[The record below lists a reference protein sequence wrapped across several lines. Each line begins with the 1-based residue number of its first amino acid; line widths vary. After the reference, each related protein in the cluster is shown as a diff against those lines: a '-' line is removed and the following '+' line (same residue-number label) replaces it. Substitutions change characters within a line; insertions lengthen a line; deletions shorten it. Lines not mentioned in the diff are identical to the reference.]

1 MRILFFFSLIFFLLV
16 GCHSKNKNTEKH
28 IYYLHGRII
37 EMQGK
42 DAYSEEFG
50 KYEIDSIVSAIKVEN
65 AIVHCEIRNYD
76 VDVRAYATKVS
87 KEIDSLVNSG
97 VKQSD
102 ITVIGASKGA
112 IIACNISD
120 MNIHDINYIF
130 LGGNNEYQEKNND
143 WKFHG
148 KVLCIYDLSD
158 NIAGKDYNYWKQK
171 ENFTSKFEQIEI
183 KTNLGH
189 GFLYKPIGDWVI
201 PTKEWIFFQT
211 LGKQ

>member
-1 MRILFFFSLIFFLLV
+1 MRVILFFSLIFFLLA
-16 GCHSKNKNTEKH
+16 GCRSTNKNQIKH

-42 DAYSEEFG
+42 DAFSEDFG
-50 KYEIDSIVSAIKVEN
+50 KYEIDSIVDAINAEN
-65 AIVHCEIRNYD
+65 AVVHCEIRNYD
-76 VDVRAYATKVS
+76 ADVKVYAAKVS
-87 KEIDSLVNSG
+87 KEIDSLINSG
-97 VKQSD
+97 VKPSD

-120 MNIHDINYIF
+120 MNPHDINYIF
-130 LGGNNEYQEKNND
+130 LGGNNDYQEQNND
-143 WKFHG
+143 WKLHG

-158 NIAGKDYNYWKQK
+158 DIAGKDYSYWKQK

-189 GFLYKPIGDWVI
+189 GFLYKPIDDWVI
-201 PTKEWIFFQT
+201 PAKEWIISQT
-211 LGKQ
+211 LDK